1 MSEYAYKVFR
11 WPFAASGADL
21 TFYFRRTN
29 NIAINNSQAIAAG
42 TYICDGSSAVI
53 APKDMVKAFVDAAQ
67 AAATAIATVG
77 GTVTGVLNSSGI
89 LETTHTGAAN
99 AMEVYNLTATQC
111 AWLGVPTVD
120 AMFKINEPT
129 NLVFQMFGQWHPMI
143 DSDYDSGD
151 LQRQIASEGRNL
163 KGEPRRVVR
172 SYAPWTE
179 RFLDWSRVPG
189 GVMSD
194 ARAADATFAAV
205 AGVYVG
211 EDNTWEAMWNYLL
224 GTPGPYD
231 DNRVYLYSTNDPAT
245 DTRTGPYDVILSE
258 CDPGL
263 DGLAAD
269 GYVKSMSSE
278 YRPVKILLREIA

>member
-1 MSEYAYKVFR
+1 MSEYAYEVFR

-21 TFYFRRTN
+21 TFYFRRVN

-42 TYICDGSSAVI
+42 TYICDGSGAVV
-53 APKDMVKAFVDAAQ
+53 APLDMVKAFTDAAQ
-67 AAATAIATVG
+67 AAATAIGTVG
-77 GTVTGVLNSSGI
+77 GTVTGVLNSDGN
-89 LETTHTGAAN
+89 LEMTHTGETN
-99 AMEVYNLTATQC
+99 AMEVYNLTATQQ
-111 AWLGVPTVD
+111 AWLGAD
-120 AMFKINEPT
+120 GANIEIGNSASWRY
-129 NLVFQMFGQWHPMI
+129 QMFGQWHPKI

-189 GVMSD
+189 GVMST
-194 ARAADATFAAV
+194 ARAADANFAAV
-205 AGVYVG
+205 AGIAGG

-231 DNRVYLYSTNDPAT
+231 DNRVYLYSTNDPTT

-278 YRPVKILLREIA
+278 YRPVKVLLREIA

>member
-1 MSEYAYKVFR
+1 MSEYAYEVFR

-21 TFYFRRTN
+21 TFYFRDKDDPMTT
-29 NIAINNSQAIAAG
+29 STQAISAG
-42 TYICDGSSAVI
+42 TYICDGSSAVV
-53 APKDMVKAFVDAAQ
+53 APIDMVKAFVDAAQ
-67 AAATAIATVG
+67 AAATAMVSVG
-77 GTVTGVLNSSGI
+77 GTVTGVLNSAGN
-89 LETTHTGAAN
+89 LVMTHTGYSDP
-99 AMEVYNLTATQC
+99 MQVFNLTTTQQ
-111 AWLGVPTVD
+111 AWLGANAATLTID
-120 AMFKINEPT
+120 AAYT
-129 NLVFQMFGQWHPMI
+129 FQMFGQWHPMI

-163 KGEPRRVVR
+163 RGEPRRVVR
-172 SYAPWTE
+172 SYAPWVE
-179 RFLDWSRVPG
+179 RFLEWSRVPG

-194 ARAADATFAAV
+194 ARAADADFATV
-205 AGVYVG
+205 AGVATG

-231 DNRVYLYSTNDPAT
+231 DKRVYLYSTNDPTT

-278 YRPVKILLREIA
+278 YRPVKVLLREIA

>member
-1 MSEYAYKVFR
+1 MSEYAYEVFR

-21 TFYFRRTN
+21 TFNFRNKNTP
-29 NIAINNSQAIAAG
+29 ASTSAQAIASG
-42 TYICDGSSAVI
+42 TYICDGSGATI

-67 AAATAIATVG
+67 AAATAIAGVG
-77 GTVTGVLNSSGI
+77 GTVTGVLNTAGKLVI
-89 LETTHTGAAN
+89 THTGNVDALEA
-99 AMEVYNLTATQC
+99 YNLTATQQ
-111 AWLGVPTVD
+111 AWLGAAAAVVTVSGVT
-120 AMFKINEPT
+120 FT
-129 NLVFQMFGQWHPMI
+129 YQMFGQWHPQI

-163 KGEPRRVVR
+163 RGEPRRVVR
-172 SYAPWTE
+172 SYAPWVE
-179 RFLDWSRVPG
+179 RFLEWSRVPG
-189 GVMSD
+189 GAMSTD
-194 ARAADATFAAV
+194 RAADANFATV
-205 AGVYVG
+205 AGVSTG
-211 EDNTWEAMWNYLL
+211 EDNTWEALWNYLL
-224 GTPGPYD
+224 GAPGPYD
-231 DNRVYLYSTNDPAT
+231 DNRVYLYSTNDPTT